1 MRKTWHLSMTAT
13 PHRGDRRDLTR
24 PRADNGQLLRASIY
38 RKRGPWNPSPLAG
51 LWVLPASAKIAVI
64 AVLFGAT
71 YFGTSPGFTAY
82 INGLPDV
89 HLIASLPITEDT
101 VIYASDGTTILADLH
116 PAGHQQY
123 SQPLAAMGAYL
134 PMAAVAIEDH
144 NFYSEPGIDPGAIL
158 RAAEIDLRAGVAVQG
173 ASTITQQL
181 VKITLVGSQPT
192 LSRKIEEALLALDVE
207 RTYTKQQILEMYL
220 NTVFF
225 GNDAYGAA
233 AAAKIYFHTTPAKLD
248 LAQAAMLAGLLRD
261 PTYTNP
267 FVNAQY
273 AKARQGQVLD
283 AMVHAKLV
291 SPAQAAAASAE
302 DLSQP
307 NHIFMPQNTIL
318 APGFV
323 SYVTSELVARYG
335 TAVTYGGGLHV
346 VTTLDWGMT
355 QKAQQLIQAQVSRY
369 AWGNVHQGA
378 MVAIDPHSGAI
389 LAMVGS
395 ANPSAF
401 GGQYNFAVWPPRNPG
416 SSMKIYTY
424 TEAIASGKF
433 TMVSRIPDQPVSI
446 SQGPGQPLYTP
457 KNYDGRLHGTCQL
470 QACFLN
476 SLNIPAVRVEL
487 GLPNGPADVAQMAR
501 DMGAPP
507 WHCDDPPACT
517 RFTNNDPLS
526 SYGAS
531 LTLGGWG
538 ETPLQMATGASVLAA
553 QGVLHPPTSLLSI
566 TNADGKPVYKLDP
579 NAGAKQ
585 VIDPRVAYIV
595 EQMMSDDS
603 NRALIF
609 GRGSNLTLPDHK
621 VASKTGTTEDYRD
634 GWTVGYTPA
643 IATAFWMGNADF
655 SPMAQYL
662 EASVIAAPVWHDFME
677 WSLSQDL
684 KRPGGEWFAQPAGLT
699 QLYVAGKVQWFLP
712 GTTPYQP
719 TPPPQGIV
727 SGRAH

>member
-1 MRKTWHLSMTAT
+1 MHKIERPSMTAALR
-13 PHRGDRRDLTR
+13 RGNRRDLTR
-24 PRADNGQLLRASIY
+24 PRGDNGRLLRASIY
-38 RKRGPWNPSPLAG
+38 RKRGPWNPSLLAD
-51 LWVLPASAKIAVI
+51 LWVVPALAKIAAI
-64 AVLFGAT
+64 AVLLGAT
-71 YFGTSPGFTAY
+71 YLGTSPGFTAY

-89 HLIASLPITEDT
+89 HLIASLPIAEDT

-123 SQPLAAMGAYL
+123 FEPLAAMGTYL

-158 RAAEIDLRAGVAVQG
+158 RAAEIDLRAGVAVEG

-192 LSRKIEEALLALDVE
+192 FSRKIEEALLALDVE

-220 NTVFF
+220 NRVFF

-233 AAAKIYFHTTPAKLD
+233 AAAQIYFHTTPAKLD

-261 PTYTNP
+261 PTYANP
-267 FVNAQY
+267 FVDAQY

-283 AMVHAKLV
+283 AMVHAKVV
-291 SPAQAAAASAE
+291 SPAQATTASAE

-323 SYVTSELVARYG
+323 SYVTSELVSRYG
-335 TAVTYGGGLHV
+335 TAVTYGGGLRV

-355 QKAQQLIQAQVSRY
+355 QEAQQLIQAQVSRY

-395 ANPSAF
+395 ANPSAY

-433 TMVSRIPDQPVSI
+433 TMVSRIPDSPVSI

-476 SLNIPAVRVEL
+476 SFNIPAVRVEL

-501 DMGAPP
+501 AMGAPP
-507 WHCDDPPACT
+507 WHCADPPACT

-566 TNADGKPVYKLDP
+566 TTADGKPVYKLDP

-603 NRALIF
+603 NRALVF

-662 EASVIAAPVWHDFME
+662 EASVIAAPVWHNFME
-677 WSLSQDL
+677 WALSQDL
-684 KRPGGEWFAQPAGLT
+684 KRPGDEWFAEPAGLT
-699 QLYVAGKVQWFLP
+699 QLYVAGKLQWFLP
-712 GTTPYQP
+712 GTSPYQP

-727 SGRAH
+727 SGRAR

>member
-1 MRKTWHLSMTAT
+1 MRKLGHPSMAAT
-13 PHRGDRRDLTR
+13 PRRGGRSRAIR
-24 PRADNGQLLRASIY
+24 PRAADGQPLRASIY
-38 RKRGPWNPSPLAG
+38 RKRGPWNPSPWAS
-51 LWVLPASAKIAVI
+51 LWVLPASAKIGAI

-71 YFGTSPGFTAY
+71 YFGTSPGLTNY
-82 INGLPDV
+82 INSLPDV
-89 HLIASLPITEDT
+89 HLIASRPITEDT

-116 PAGHQQY
+116 PSGHQQY
-123 SQPLAAMGAYL
+123 SQPLAAMGKYL

-144 NFYSEPGIDPGAIL
+144 NFYSEPGIDPGAML
-158 RAAEIDLRAGVAVQG
+158 RAAEIDLRAGVPVQG

-181 VKITLVGSQPT
+181 VKITLVGNEPT
-192 LSRKIEEALLALDVE
+192 LSRKIEEALLALEVE
-207 RTYTKQQILEMYL
+207 RTYTKPQILEMYL
-220 NTVFF
+220 NAVFF

-233 AAAKIYFHTTPAKLD
+233 AAAKIYFHTTPGNLD

-267 FVNAQY
+267 FVNAQF
-273 AKARQGQVLD
+273 AKTRQGQVLD
-283 AMVHAKLV
+283 AMVRAKLV
-291 SPAQAAAASAE
+291 GQAQAAAASAE

-307 NHIFMPQNTIL
+307 SHIFMPQNTIL

-323 SYVTSELVARYG
+323 SYVTGELVSRYG
-335 TAVTYGGGLHV
+335 TATTYGGGLRV

-378 MVAIDPHSGAI
+378 MVALDPHSGAI

-395 ANPSAF
+395 ANPSAY

-433 TMVSRIPDQPVSI
+433 TMVSRIPDQSI
-446 SQGPGQPLYTP
+446 SVPQGPGQPPYKP
-457 KNYDGRLHGTCQL
+457 RNYDGRLHGTCQL

-476 SLNIPAVRVEL
+476 SFNIPAVRVEL

-501 DMGAPP
+501 NMGAPP
-507 WHCDDPPACT
+507 WHCDNPPACT
-517 RFTNNDPLS
+517 KFTNNDPLS
-526 SYGAS
+526 SYGAA

-553 QGVLHPPTSLLSI
+553 QGVLHQPTSLLSI
-566 TNADGKPVYKLDP
+566 STADGKPVYKLDP
-579 NAGAKQ
+579 NAGAKLA
-585 VIDPRVAYIV
+585 IDPRVAYIV

-603 NRALIF
+603 NRALVF
-609 GRGSNLTLPDHK
+609 GRGSNLTLPDHT

-643 IATAFWMGNADF
+643 IATAFWLGNADF

-677 WSLSQDL
+677 WTLSQDL
-684 KRPGGEWFAQPAGLT
+684 KRPGREWFAQPAGLT
-699 QLYVAGKVQWFLP
+699 QLVVAGKVQWFMP
-712 GTTPYQP
+712 GTSPYQP
-719 TPPPQGIV
+719 TPPPQGILG
-727 SGRAH
+727 GRSR